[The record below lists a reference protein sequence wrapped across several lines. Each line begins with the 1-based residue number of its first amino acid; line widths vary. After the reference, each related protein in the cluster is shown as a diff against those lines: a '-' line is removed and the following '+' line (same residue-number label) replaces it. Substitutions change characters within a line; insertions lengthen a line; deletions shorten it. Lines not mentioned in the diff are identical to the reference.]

1 MGRGEVSK
9 IKGNIAEPLYSGLE
23 YPGLTTPY
31 CFIQAVTLKLISYI
45 IHRTSGDFWNSVPQT
60 AHTLPFGGSPRFD
73 GAEFLNGDSLTVVQ
87 LLGNLVDVHN
97 PFLKARSS

>member
-45 IHRTSGDFWNSVPQT
+45 TPPDKWR
-60 AHTLPFGGSPRFD
+60 
-73 GAEFLNGDSLTVVQ
+73 
-87 LLGNLVDVHN
+87 LLK
-97 PFLKARSS
+97 PAPLKAASSKDYFSKN